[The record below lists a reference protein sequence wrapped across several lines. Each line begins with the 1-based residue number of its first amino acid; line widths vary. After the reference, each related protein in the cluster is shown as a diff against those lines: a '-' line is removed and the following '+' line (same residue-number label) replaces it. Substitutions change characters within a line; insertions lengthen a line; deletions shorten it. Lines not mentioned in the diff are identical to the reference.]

1 MVQLVFPNVYHPL
14 DNAIQLL
21 NNWGYL
27 ISGYCTRVL
36 QHLSNLI
43 ALPNQVQT
51 FDSDIFVLCLRSAP
65 WISYFLLRAQSCC
78 PILGLLTE
86 GVVIVFTA
94 EPFCLLRSSDEPQ
107 KGQNGCH
114 KFQSTLLKLI
124 YQCCVYVF
132 YIVNQLGR
140 CMFFACKLQL

>member
-21 NNWGYL
+21 NNWGNL

-51 FDSDIFVLCLRSAP
+51 FDSDIFVLCLRSSP

-94 EPFCLLRSSDEPQ
+94 EPLFVTLFWWTTKRAKRLSQVPIHSIKVDLSMFCLCLLHS
-107 KGQNGCH
+107 
-114 KFQSTLLKLI
+114 QSAWQMHVL
-124 YQCCVYVF
+124 
-132 YIVNQLGR
+132 
-140 CMFFACKLQL
+140 CM